1 MSSNFFKVVLNY
13 ILKYPSVIFNVQ
25 GDMIDALI
33 CHAAALLNNED
44 FARPCRL
51 TEKAYIPLLFRCFTT
66 ATHVGHASWKV
77 GAWAITNAITNA
89 VINAIINAITNAL
102 TRYHK
107 IVGLKLRVHSQ
118 DEYSILTILNCWI
131 RGSEDSGDSED
142 HRIRGYQRI
151 RF

>member
-1 MSSNFFKVVLNY
+1 MSSNFFKVVLNC

-25 GDMIDALI
+25 GDMIGASV

-44 FARPCRL
+44 FARPCHL

-77 GAWAITNAITNA
+77 VTNAITNA
-89 VINAIINAITNAL
+89 VINAITDAITNAL

-107 IVGLKLRVHSQ
+107 IVGLKLRVHSR

-131 RGSEDSGDSED
+131 RGSEDSEDSED